1 MRIQD
6 KKGWSERST
15 AAFIFLLLSAVAASA
30 ATFTVTNTNDSGP
43 GSLRQAIIDAN
54 AAAGDDT
61 IVFDAG
67 VFSTP
72 QTIVLTSGE
81 LTIQDSN
88 LTING
93 PGSGLLSIS
102 GNNQSRSFIIR
113 ATGAPVVTATFNN
126 LTIKDGIGGGGA
138 IRGNGPLYQKVT
150 LNASWAVLRDKFGS
164 PSFGGAI
171 QVAHGVGDLNID
183 NSIFY
188 RNTGNGGGAIGCGGG
203 GSSCA
208 SVTITD
214 TLFEENNS
222 GSNGGAFTCCGN
234 GAQTTPITL
243 ERVAF
248 IRNVSGNNGTALRLS
263 ADVNTNFNLRNVT
276 IAGNTTTPQGIGP
289 AVVFQFGKLNF
300 ENSTIAYNT
309 NRDTSTDRAAG
320 LASTWPEMIV
330 TFRNTIVAKNTNA
343 NGVALDIDIRNRIL
357 NSQGYNIFG
366 TLIGGT
372 VVEGDTTGNQIGVDP
387 LLDAIPRRNGSFL
400 KTLALR
406 PGSPAIDAADPANF
420 LATDQRGIARPVDG
434 DGNGTALPDIGAF
447 ERRPE
452 DFVPIRPAF
461 DFDGDAR
468 TDVSIFRPAEDPSQW
483 WLLRSSDLGVRGYQ
497 FGTQTDVPVPADL
510 TGDGRADLVF
520 WRPSTGLWYVLRSE
534 DSSFYA
540 FPFGA
545 QGDIPA
551 PGDFDGDG
559 VSDPAVFRPGIGTWF
574 IRNSSNGVVST
585 VPFGTA
591 DDKPIV
597 ADYDGD
603 GRDDIAVYR
612 SPSRQFWLLR
622 SSLGVKAFQFSDSG
636 DRTAIGDWTGDGHA
650 DVAFFR
656 PSRGEW
662 FVLRSEDDSFF
673 AFPWGTSGDIPA
685 PGDYDGDGRTD
696 AAIYRPSDR
705 TWYILGSANGFE
717 AYQFGADGDLPL
729 PATVSI
735 Q

>member
-1 MRIQD
+1 M
-6 KKGWSERST
+6 

-54 AAAGDDT
+54 AAAGADV
-61 IVFDAG
+61 IVFDAA
-67 VFSTP
+67 VFGTP
-72 QTIVLTSGE
+72 QTITLTTE
-81 LTIQDSN
+81 QLFIDDS

-93 PGSGLLSIS
+93 PGADLLSIS
-102 GNNQSRSFIIR
+102 GNNQFRSFLIR
-113 ATGAPVVTATFNN
+113 GIGGPVTVSISNM
-126 LTIKDGIGGGGA
+126 TIKDGNAGGGA
-138 IRGNGPLYQKVT
+138 GIRANESDTDFRVV
-150 LNASWAVLRDKFGS
+150 LNISGVVFRDNTNNSGA
-164 PSFGGAI
+164 PGGAI
-171 QVAHGVGDLNID
+171 FMAQSTTELNVH
-183 NSIFY
+183 NSIFR
-188 RNTGNGGGAIGCGGG
+188 RNTGNGGGGIQCGSGGG
-203 GSSCA
+203 ACV

-214 TLFEENNS
+214 TLFEENHS
-222 GSNGGAFTCCGN
+222 GSFGGAFACCGN

-248 IRNVSGNNGTALRLS
+248 IRNVTGNNGSALRLS

-276 IAGNTTTPQGIGP
+276 IAGNTTTPQGIGA
-289 AVVFQFGKLNF
+289 AVVFQFGRLNF

-320 LASTWPEMIV
+320 LASTWPEMV
-330 TFRNTIVAKNTNA
+330 VSFRNTIVAKNTNA
-343 NGVALDIDIRNRIL
+343 NGVALDIDMRNRIL

-366 TLIGGT
+366 TLISGT

-387 LLDAIPRRNGSFL
+387 LLDAIPRENGSFL

-420 LATDQRGIARPVDG
+420 LAMDQRGIARPVDG

-452 DFVPIRPAF
+452 DSVPLRPVF

-468 TDVSIFRPAEDPSQW
+468 TDVSVFRPAVDPSQW
-483 WLLRSSDLGVRGYQ
+483 WLLRSSDLATRGYQ
-497 FGTQTDVPVPADL
+497 FGTQSDVPVPADL

-545 QGDIPA
+545 QGDIPS

-559 VSDPAVFRPGIGTWF
+559 VADPAVFRPAIGTWF

-636 DRTAIGDWTGDGHA
+636 DRTAIGDWTGDGLA

-656 PSRGEW
+656 PSSGEW

-705 TWYILGSANGFE
+705 TWYILGSTNGFE
-717 AYQFGADGDLPL
+717 AYPFGADGDLPL
-729 PATVSI
+729 PATVSV